1 MPRESITMEGHAVC
15 RGAYSPAVKV
25 ELPGATMLF
34 VTGQLSRGP
43 DGVVVGAKDI
53 TAQTEYSFKLTQEI
67 LQKAGFEMKHI
78 VRVQTYLT
86 NIEDFHQFRAVRDRW
101 LGDVKPASTLIEVK
115 GLALPECLVE
125 IEVTA
130 IKEHR

>member
-1 MPRESITMEGHAVC
+1 MPRESITVEGHATC

-43 DGVVVGAKDI
+43 DGQVVGPNDVSM
-53 TAQTEYSFKLTQEI
+53 QTEYTFKLTDEI
-67 LQKAGFEMKHI
+67 LKQAGFEMKHI

-86 NIEDFHQFRAVRDRW
+86 NINDFHLYRAVRDRW

-115 GLALPECLVE
+115 GLALPECHVE

-130 IKEHR
+130 IKEHG